1 MTPGVPLPY
10 GEAVTSVPDARIRAQ
25 ALFREIFENVIP
37 LPVPIVQICR
47 QYGIQIWRR
56 PMATLDAL
64 SFLEESGRA
73 GILLNSR
80 IRRRRANFSL
90 AHEMGHIFLGHAS
103 AAPFRHAL
111 ERRKAERAADV
122 FAAEITMPQALCD
135 LCRWTVSN
143 LSVVCNVS
151 RQAAEIRLREW
162 RHPD

>member
-103 AAPFRHAL
+103 AAPFR
-111 ERRKAERAADV
+111 ADV